1 MEKDVNIIYKWEEKN
16 LRKEKGSILIL
27 VLIVLLALSLIGNA
41 GIVLS
46 QNEFR
51 AVAYKTKEREAFFTA
66 EAGMNYGYYL
76 VQTSMDISSVV
87 FQEEYGKSGNLI
99 YRYRTGHLKD
109 KVPQPPVIMSGFT
122 PPYPPNVSVSS
133 GLYFLVLQL
142 NVVGELVKATNN
154 EVTARKELESGV
166 LIMQYGEY

>member
-1 MEKDVNIIYKWEEKN
+1 MK
-16 LRKEKGSILIL
+16 RKKGSILIL

-41 GIVLS
+41 GIILS
-46 QNEFR
+46 QNELR
-51 AVAYKTKEREAFFTA
+51 AVSYKKKEREAFFTA
-66 EAGMNYGYYL
+66 EAGMNYAYYL
-76 VQTSMDISSVV
+76 VQTSMDISSIV

-99 YRYRTGHLKD
+99 YRYRTGHLND
-109 KVPQPPVIMSGFT
+109 TVPQTPVIMSGFT

-142 NVVGELVKATNN
+142 NVVGELVKANTS